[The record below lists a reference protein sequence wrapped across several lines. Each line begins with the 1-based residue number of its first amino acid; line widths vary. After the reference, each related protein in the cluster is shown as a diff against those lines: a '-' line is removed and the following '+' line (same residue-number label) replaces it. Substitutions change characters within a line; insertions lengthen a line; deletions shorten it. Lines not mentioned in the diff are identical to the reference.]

1 MTETLDLFNQIKNEF
16 VNILPEKRLEH
27 IQLRLSA
34 IDNQKEKE
42 LVESVFLFLQ
52 GTGML
57 KAYVK
62 PTLVAMIHGIRT
74 QAEWYDDFKDF
85 VESNSNVTVKPIKFG
100 FFNAIAFW
108 LPLITIFRWLKVM
121 HVTKKMRLLR
131 RDFPDHK
138 IVIVAHSFGTYIT
151 AKFLKNNTD
160 FDVDR
165 MILCGSIVPENF
177 GWDKLPNFPRNDS
190 VINDI
195 GTKDIWPVLA
205 KTSTFGYGASGALG
219 FNTPTIE
226 DRYHDMAHSDF
237 FTDELFGKYWLPF
250 ILDGE
255 IVKSPNTTKRQT
267 KSYYISILSM
277 FPGISLFLIPLFIIS
292 GVSLYKWLLS

>member
-1 MTETLDLFNQIKNEF
+1 MAATLDLFNQLQDEF
-16 VNILPEKRLEH
+16 VNILPEKRFEH
-27 IQLRLSA
+27 IKVRLSA
-34 IDNQKEKE
+34 INNPDEKKIIE
-42 LVESVFLFLQ
+42 GVFLLLQ
-52 GTGML
+52 NGGML
-57 KAYVK
+57 NLYVK

-85 VESNSNVTVKPIKFG
+85 VESNSSVIVKPVKFG

-108 LPLITIFRWLKVM
+108 LPLITIFRWLKVR
-121 HVTKKMRLLR
+121 HVTENMKLLR

-165 MILCGSIVPENF
+165 IILCGSIVSENF
-177 GWDKLPNFPRNDS
+177 KWDKLPNFPRNSS

-219 FNTPTIE
+219 FNTSTIE
-226 DRYHDMAHSDF
+226 NRYHDVAHSDF
-237 FTDELFGKYWLPF
+237 FTNELFGKYWLPF

-267 KSYYISILSM
+267 KSYYISILSL
-277 FPGISLFLIPLFIIS
+277 FPGISLFLIPLFIIA
-292 GVSLYKWLLS
+292 GVSLYKWLF